1 MILIGLMITPA
12 LYSWVNISGFWDPYG
27 NTEHLKVAVVN
38 EDKGASSEMTGH
50 LDVGGQMID
59 KLHDNDKLGWQFMD
73 RQEAEDAVKKGDV
86 FASVI
91 VPEDFSANFVS
102 LFKGTYSQPTLEY
115 HVNEKLNAIAPKIT
129 DTGASTL
136 DTTISSTFNEQ
147 VADSVATE
155 LQNSGCLLYTS
166 PSPRD

>member
-38 EDKGASSEMTGH
+38 EDEGASSEMTGH

-59 KLHDNDKLGWQFMD
+59 KLHENDKLGWQFMD
-73 RQEAEDAVKKGDV
+73 REEAEDAVKKGDV

-91 VPEDFSANFVS
+91 VP
-102 LFKGTYSQPTLEY
+102 
-115 HVNEKLNAIAPKIT
+115 
-129 DTGASTL
+129 
-136 DTTISSTFNEQ
+136 
-147 VADSVATE
+147 
-155 LQNSGCLLYTS
+155 CLLYTS